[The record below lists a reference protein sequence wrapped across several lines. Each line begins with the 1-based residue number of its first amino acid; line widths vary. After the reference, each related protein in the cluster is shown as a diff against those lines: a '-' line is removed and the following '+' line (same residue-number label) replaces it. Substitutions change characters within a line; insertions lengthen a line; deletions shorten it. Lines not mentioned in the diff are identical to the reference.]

1 MFSNSVLF
9 ASNGFFQRHLLLEN
23 VSHSSQL
30 ERVAL
35 AGSLSGIVMAGVN
48 CPVELLKVRLQVQ
61 DHKTKK
67 YKNIFDCAIKT
78 VKSDGIPGIYRGL
91 SATILRE
98 IPSFA
103 GYFAVYEGLK
113 GYFKTTIIHDSIWSP
128 IISGGFA
135 GIAAWLP
142 CYPQDVIKSV
152 IQSHETRLS
161 IPQAASNIYKTS
173 GYKGFFK
180 GFTPTMI
187 RAFPANAATFL
198 GYEIVMT
205 AFNKNKES

>member
-1 MFSNSVLF
+1 MKLDGFSGL
-9 ASNGFFQRHLLLEN
+9 
-23 VSHSSQL
+23 
-30 ERVAL
+30 
-35 AGSLSGIVMAGVN
+35 
-48 CPVELLKVRLQVQ
+48 
-61 DHKTKK
+61 
-67 YKNIFDCAIKT
+67 
-78 VKSDGIPGIYRGL
+78 YRGL

-113 GYFKTTIIHDSIWSP
+113 GYFMTTIIHDSIWNP

-152 IQSHETRLS
+152 IQSHDNKLS
-161 IPQAASNIYKTS
+161 IPQAASKIYKTS
-173 GYKGFFK
+173 GFKGFFK

-198 GYEIVMT
+198 GYELVMT
-205 AFNKNKES
+205 TFKKNKES